1 MDSETVFEVQSEVTD
16 EALAE
21 SASYIGKKLRIEQYT
36 HEATRDTIR
45 RYAWGI
51 GDDNPLWCDPNYAA
65 SGPFGTIVAPPTFL
79 YSVFQQGIAPGLA
92 GLQPFYT
99 GVEWMWHRLPRRGE
113 EILAEA
119 SLAASAEV
127 KGGKGGRMILQT
139 GHVRYLSGNGDVLA
153 VATPRVLRVPRPDGS
168 GRRMYEVKDQRRYT
182 AEELKQIEADVLH
195 EHRRGEEPRYW
206 EDVSLEDALQPVV
219 KGPIDTIAM
228 TSYYAGSIGSEGYKA
243 CELRWSQWRAAR
255 ETPDLLP
262 NNHDI
267 SYLSEF
273 VLPSAGHQV
282 DKVAHAV
289 GMPAAYDNGAMRVG
303 WTAHLV
309 TNWMGDAGF
318 LRSLSARLRGANS
331 LGNTTWISG
340 HVVRKFRDAHG
351 EHAVEV
357 AITGADQDGAVN
369 TEGRA
374 VVWLPVRESAGR

>member
-1 MDSETVFEVQSEVTD
+1 M
-16 EALAE
+16 
-21 SASYIGKKLRIEQYT
+21 
-36 HEATRDTIR
+36 
-45 RYAWGI
+45 
-51 GDDNPLWCDPNYAA
+51 
-65 SGPFGTIVAPPTFL
+65 
-79 YSVFQQGIAPGLA
+79 
-92 GLQPFYT
+92 
-99 GVEWMWHRLPRRGE
+99 
-113 EILAEA
+113 
-119 SLAASAEV
+119 
-127 KGGKGGRMILQT
+127 
-139 GHVRYLSGNGDVLA
+139 
-153 VATPRVLRVPRPDGS
+153 
-168 GRRMYEVKDQRRYT
+168 
-182 AEELKQIEADVLH
+182 LH

-309 TNWMGDAGF
+309 TNWMGDAGSF
-318 LRSLSARLRGANS
+318 GVCQLVSGARTAWVIRPGLAGTSSVSFVMLAGSTPWRSRSLEQIRTA
-331 LGNTTWISG
+331 
-340 HVVRKFRDAHG
+340 
-351 EHAVEV
+351 
-357 AITGADQDGAVN
+357 
-369 TEGRA
+369 
-374 VVWLPVRESAGR
+374 P